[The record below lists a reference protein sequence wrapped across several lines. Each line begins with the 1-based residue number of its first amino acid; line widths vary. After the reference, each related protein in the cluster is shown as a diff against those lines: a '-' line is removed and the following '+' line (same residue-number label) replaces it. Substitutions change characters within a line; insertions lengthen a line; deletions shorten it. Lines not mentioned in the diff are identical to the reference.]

1 MTQYKRADRVSGLI
15 QTSLSEI
22 IARETADPRLELVT
36 ISGVKMTRDL
46 RIARI
51 YFSTGGDTQ
60 RIESTTRALQQ
71 AKGHLKRNLARKIR
85 LRYMPELEFHYDE
98 SFDYGVH
105 IDNLLKTI
113 HKDQE

>member
-1 MTQYKRADRVSGLI
+1 M
-15 QTSLSEI
+15 
-22 IARETADPRLELVT
+22 VT

-51 YFSTGGDTQ
+51 YFSTCGGTQ
-60 RIESTTRALQQ
+60 RIESATRALQQ
-71 AKGHLKRNLARKIR
+71 AKGYLKRNLAQKIR
-85 LRYMPELEFHYDE
+85 LRYMPELEFYYDE

-105 IDNLLKTI
+105 IEKLLQAI